1 MENGAFAPKEQMLHF
16 HNFFKYMIFR
26 SPQKALLWSKGLTE
40 AFVISTKIRI
50 LRTTFRFGC
59 VADLWK
65 FIRVP
70 MLVTCFEIVVRTT
83 GVAASVI
90 FLRRTRSDWQKY
102 G

>member
-1 MENGAFAPKEQMLHF
+1 MK
-16 HNFFKYMIFR
+16 
-26 SPQKALLWSKGLTE
+26 
-40 AFVISTKIRI
+40 STKIRI

-70 MLVTCFEIVVRTT
+70 MLVTCFEIVVHTT